1 MGAGSDRIRPGGVV
15 LTDNDGDQTHSMSHQ
30 LSSLTIDVRSMYHLN
45 WVIGIARMPSCGLNC
60 RSGKRELLGEL
71 IQPFIDVCCTCPQRT
86 TVRTRVCVR
95 NFLLSLA
102 SQQRRGRGW
111 RSRAITGN
119 HGGNSI
125 MRLTFLLAAS
135 FIALAV
141 ALPCLTIGS
150 AGASSTIEPSIL
162 AASCSN
168 CHGTD
173 GRSPGS
179 IPSIADTPY
188 SVLKAKLEAFKA
200 NPAPDDTVM
209 PRLMRAYDA
218 EQIEQLARYF
228 STMKPRA
235 RP

>member
-1 MGAGSDRIRPGGVV
+1 MALTRGTGA
-15 LTDNDGDQTHSMSHQ
+15 
-30 LSSLTIDVRSMYHLN
+30 
-45 WVIGIARMPSCGLNC
+45 
-60 RSGKRELLGEL
+60 
-71 IQPFIDVCCTCPQRT
+71 
-86 TVRTRVCVR
+86 
-95 NFLLSLA
+95 
-102 SQQRRGRGW
+102 
-111 RSRAITGN
+111 N
-119 HGGNSI
+119 HGDNSI
-125 MRLTFLLAAS
+125 MRLTIFLAAS
-135 FIALAV
+135 FTALAV

-150 AGASSTIEPSIL
+150 ADASSAVEPSIL

-173 GRSPGS
+173 GRSTSS
-179 IPSIADTPY
+179 IPSIANTPY
-188 SVLKAKLEAFKA
+188 SILKAKLEAFKT